1 MGGIFGGGGGGFPG
15 FAGRGGSGGS
25 QVAGGSGTAD
35 KETETIVGKH
45 KGKNLH
51 EPAAKKKKVL
61 RCSICS
67 EDHFTNQC
75 PQLHGPKPSATFCG
89 LAGDGLGFFHI
100 PVDGAK
106 PTIARDHVSATA
118 LVTIL
123 EGDVSVELL
132 KSELARILPVKWDW
146 EVHEH
151 GDKAFV
157 VPFPCK
163 VELDRMVAIGSI
175 ITKHKE
181 GVLLFEEYNTEI
193 KPTRKLEQV
202 WVRVFGVMRSDPS
215 SHCGQLGPYLGLLKR

>member
-1 MGGIFGGGGGGFPG
+1 M
-15 FAGRGGSGGS
+15 
-25 QVAGGSGTAD
+25 
-35 KETETIVGKH
+35 
-45 KGKNLH
+45 
-51 EPAAKKKKVL
+51 
-61 RCSICS
+61 
-67 EDHFTNQC
+67 
-75 PQLHGPKPSATFCG
+75 
-89 LAGDGLGFFHI
+89 FFHI

-106 PTIARDHVSATA
+106 PTIAPDHVFATA

-163 VELDRMVAIGSI
+163 VELDRMVAIGSV
-175 ITKHKE
+175 ITRHKE

>member
-1 MGGIFGGGGGGFPG
+1 MD
-15 FAGRGGSGGS
+15 RS
-25 QVAGGSGTAD
+25 
-35 KETETIVGKH
+35 
-45 KGKNLH
+45 
-51 EPAAKKKKVL
+51 
-61 RCSICS
+61 RR
-67 EDHFTNQC
+67 
-75 PQLHGPKPSATFCG
+75 SATFCG

-106 PTIARDHVSATA
+106 PTIPPDHVSATA

-123 EGDVSVELL
+123 EGEVSVELL

-151 GDKAFV
+151 GDKAYV

-163 VELDRMVAIGSI
+163 IELDRMVAIGSVT
-175 ITKHKE
+175 TKLRE

-202 WVRVFGVMRSDPS
+202 WVRVFGVPYEIRSFLLLWAVGTWDHTWGYS
-215 SHCGQLGPYLGLLKR
+215 KGRYYLPDEDRSGEAFGGRARCQCCTN